1 MCRFALAL
9 LATAVVASAAAVPAV
24 AQVAIL
30 DEGTFSHSVGGTRIG
45 REDFSI
51 RATRSAAP
59 GGSFVAQA
67 NVLEGEN
74 RRTIVLNT
82 DSLGGPL
89 RFQLEA
95 REATRIVSSVVG
107 ERDRATWLGRVV
119 AGERE
124 TGREFRLAEST
135 LIAEPGVA
143 HHLWFILRFGQ
154 GRPVAL
160 LTPSASAVDSVRLFG
175 IGSDSVQVGARM
187 LPARRWELRGASD
200 DRLRWEF
207 WADAAGRILRARHAE
222 SGLEALR
229 DDPPVETPLR

>member
-1 MCRFALAL
+1 MSRITLAL
-9 LATAVVASAAAVPAV
+9 LASALAASTAAA
-24 AQVAIL
+24 QVTIL

-45 REDFSI
+45 REDFSV
-51 RATRSAAP
+51 RATRASAP
-59 GGSFVAQA
+59 GGSVVAQA

-82 DSLGGPL
+82 DSIGGPL

-95 REATRIVSSVVG
+95 REATRIMSSVVG

-124 TGREFRLAEST
+124 SGREFRLAERT

-143 HHLWFILRFGQ
+143 HHLWFVLRFGRE
-154 GRPVAL
+154 RPVIL
-160 LTPSASAVDSVRLFG
+160 LTPSTSTVDTVILRGLG
-175 IGSDSVQVGARM
+175 QDSVQVGARM
-187 LPARRWELRGASD
+187 LPVRRWELRGLSD
-200 DRLRWEF
+200 GALRWEF
-207 WADAAGRILRARHAE
+207 WADAMGRILRARHPE

-229 DDPPVETPLR
+229 DDPPSETPLR

>member
-1 MCRFALAL
+1 MSRVAIAL
-9 LATAVVASAAAVPAV
+9 LASVFAASTAV

-30 DEGTFSHSVGGTRIG
+30 DEGTFSHSVAGTRIG
-45 REDFSI
+45 REDFSV
-51 RATRSAAP
+51 RATRAAAP

-82 DSLGGPL
+82 DSVGGPT

-119 AGERE
+119 SGERE
-124 TGREFRLAEST
+124 TGREFRLAEGT

-143 HHLWFILRFGQ
+143 HHLWFVLRFGRD
-154 GRPVAL
+154 RPLVL
-160 LTPSASAVDSVRLFG
+160 LTPSASAVDTVLLRG
-175 IGSDSVQVGARM
+175 MGQDSVQVGARI
-187 LPARRWELRGASD
+187 LPARRWELRGLSD
-200 DRLRWEF
+200 GALRWEF
-207 WADAAGRILRARHAE
+207 WADAFGRILRARHQE

-229 DDPPVETPLR
+229 DDPPAETPLR